1 MRPVARVSL
10 EIIAGARI
18 VPEPSTGRNAS
29 PWLEIA
35 SARTGSPP
43 ERAAEAAAPIT
54 SNAAR
59 ITSSPSSSAKPGAG
73 EETG

>member
-1 MRPVARVSL
+1 MMSVARVSL
-10 EIIAGARI
+10 EIIAGARTF
-18 VPEPSTGRNAS
+18 PAESTGRNAS

-59 ITSSPSSSAKPGAG
+59 STSSRSALNFPLS
-73 EETG
+73 